1 MIKKR
6 NALYISYDG
15 MTDSLGQSQV
25 LPYLKGL
32 SKEGYRFQ
40 LISFEKPE
48 RFEKYRETIQ
58 RFCNEAGIDW
68 HPLMYTKNPPLLSTV
83 WDVFRMKRLAKQLHE
98 THRFSTVHC
107 RSYIAA
113 LVGRNMKSRF
123 GTKFIFDMRGFW
135 ADERIDGKIWSL
147 SNPVFK
153 AVYGY
158 FKRKEIQ
165 FFREADYI
173 ISLTENG
180 KQEIQSWKS
189 LKGYDLK
196 IQVIPCCVDL
206 QLFDPKKIAQESL
219 TALKK
224 DLKISTDQRVLGY
237 VGSIGTW
244 YMLPEMLDYFAEF
257 QRVHPSSVLLFVTNE
272 QPESIRSIAAEKG
285 ISAESLRIVSCL
297 HHEVPKYIA
306 LFNQSI
312 FFIRPTYSKKASSPT
327 KQGEIMA
334 MGIPLICNAGVGDTD
349 YIVQKFQAGKVIQ
362 ECSVANYREAIQTE
376 IQFSP
381 ETIQHGA
388 HVFFSLEEGIKRY
401 LQVYRAVID

>member
-48 RFEKYRETIQ
+48 RFENFRETIQ
-58 RFCNEAGIDW
+58 RICDEAGIDW
-68 HPLMYTKNPPLLSTV
+68 HPLMYTKNPPLLSTM

-113 LVGRNMKSRF
+113 LVGRKMKSRF

-147 SNPVFK
+147 TNPVFK

-180 KQEIQSWKS
+180 KQEIQSWES
-189 LKGYDLK
+189 LKGCDLK

-219 TALKK
+219 TALKE

-257 QRVHPSSVLLFVTNE
+257 QRVQPSSVFLFVTNE
-272 QPESIRSIAAEKG
+272 QPESICSIALERG
-285 ISAESLRIVSCL
+285 ISADSLRIVSCL

-306 LFNQSI
+306 LFDQSI

-376 IQFSP
+376 IQFSS

-388 HVFFSLEEGIKRY
+388 HEFFSLEEGINRY
-401 LQVYRAVID
+401 LQVYRAVVE

>member
-58 RFCNEAGIDW
+58 RICDEAGIDW
-68 HPLMYTKNPPLLSTV
+68 HPLMYTKKPPLLSTM
-83 WDVFRMKRLAKQLHE
+83 WDVFRMRRLARRLNESYQ
-98 THRFSTVHC
+98 FSTVHC
-107 RSYIAA
+107 RSYLAA
-113 LVGRNMKSRF
+113 LVGRKMKSRY

-153 AVYGY
+153 AVYKY

-180 KQEIQSWKS
+180 KQEIQSWES
-189 LKGYDLK
+189 LKGCDLK

-206 QLFDPKKIAQESL
+206 QLFDRNKITQESL

-224 DLKISTDQRVLGY
+224 DLKISTDQLVLGY

-257 QRVHPSSVLLFVTNE
+257 QRVHPQSVFLFVTNE
-272 QPESIRSIAAEKG
+272 QPESICSIAAEKG
-285 ISAESLRIVSCL
+285 ISADSLRIVSCL

-306 LFNQSI
+306 LFDQSI

-334 MGIPLICNAGVGDTD
+334 MGIPLVCNAGVGDTD
-349 YIVQKFQAGKVIQ
+349 AVVHKFQAGKVIQ

-388 HVFFSLEEGIKRY
+388 QAFFSLEEGINRY
-401 LQVYRAVID
+401 LQVYRAVVE

>member
-32 SKEGYRFQ
+32 STEGYRFQ

-48 RFEKYRETIQ
+48 RFHMHRATIQ
-58 RFCNEAGIDW
+58 QLCDEVGIDW
-68 HPLMYTKNPPLLSTV
+68 HPLMYTKNPPLISTM
-83 WDVFRMKRLAKQLHE
+83 WDVFRMKRLAKQLHRE
-98 THRFSTVHC
+98 YSFSIVHC
-107 RSYIAA
+107 RSYISA
-113 LVGRNMKSRF
+113 LVGRKMKHRS
-123 GTKFIFDMRGFW
+123 GVKFVFDMRGFW
-135 ADERIDGKIWSL
+135 ADERVDGKIWSL
-147 SNPVFK
+147 QNPIFK
-153 AVYGY
+153 MVYKY

-180 KQEIQSWKS
+180 KQEIQSWES
-189 LKGYDLK
+189 LKGCDLK

-206 QLFDPKKIAQESL
+206 QLFDPEKVSQESL
-219 TALKK
+219 SSLKK
-224 DLKISTDQRVLGY
+224 ELNISTDQLVLGY

-244 YMLPEMLDYFAEF
+244 YMLPEMLDYFIEF
-257 QRVHPSSVLLFVTNE
+257 QGVHAQSVFLFVTSE
-272 QPESIRSIAAEKG
+272 VPQSIYDVATKKGISTESIRV
-285 ISAESLRIVSCL
+285 VSCL
-297 HHEVPKYIA
+297 HSEVPKYIA
-306 LFNQSI
+306 LFDQSI

-334 MGIPLICNAGVGDTD
+334 MGIPLVCNAGVGDTD
-349 YIVQKFQAGKVIQ
+349 YIVQKFNAGKVIDVL
-362 ECSVANYREAIQTE
+362 SAVNYREAIASE
-376 IQFSP
+376 INYSS

-388 HVFFSLEEGIKRY
+388 QAFFALNEGVARY
-401 LQVYRAVID
+401 LRVYRAVMD